1 MTNRNLGRQWF
12 HGSPEDLNPGDVIQ
26 PTSVTGKRATR
37 GDSSPDHVYVTP
49 HAFVAGQY
57 TWKFGDDGKLADDP
71 KQGPSG
77 HVYEVEPQG
86 RTLKD
91 KNVPRHAPDGISYTA
106 KAAVVKR
113 RLDPEE
119 WR

>member
-1 MTNRNLGRQWF
+1 MSQRALGRQWF
-12 HGSPEDLNPGDVIQ
+12 HGSPEDLSPGDVVQ
-26 PTSVTGKRATR
+26 PTSVTGKRPTR
-37 GDSSPDHVYVTP
+37 GDSLPDHVYVTP
-49 HAFVAGQY
+49 HAFVAAQY
-57 TWKFGDDGKLADDP
+57 TWKYGEDGQLADDP

-77 HVYEVEPQG
+77 SVYEVEPVG

-106 KAAVVKR
+106 KAAKVVR
-113 RLDPEE
+113 RLSPEE